1 MQITAPFPIFY
12 LPENLWSLFSR
23 PGRELTVRV
32 LQIEGK
38 LLHLELGGHK
48 FQARISGSLSP
59 EDFKI
64 GELIKVRVAKTEGPI
79 VLEVLE
85 GQQGKREARFLYL
98 LVKRGE
104 AINIEA
110 FQKRQ
115 KFNFIVNFFKLLSE
129 KKWVEEEDPLRRG
142 LEDLLGKEIKISDFI
157 LEDDRLFLP
166 FIFRDD
172 KSWGYIEI
180 LTPEEKAGKIRALLL
195 KLFLEYLGLVEASF
209 WYQDNHIEI
218 ELFFSEREALEFAK
232 EYLADLRADLSFFTK
247 FVKIILEKKDVIPG
261 QILSKIG

>member
-1 MQITAPFPIFY
+1 M
-12 LPENLWSLFSR
+12 
-23 PGRELTVRV
+23 RV

-48 FQARISGSLSP
+48 FQARITGSLNP

-64 GELIKVRVAKTEGPI
+64 GEFIKVRVAKSEGPV

-85 GQQGKREARFLYL
+85 VPQGKHEASFLYL

-104 AINIEA
+104 AINIKA
-110 FQKRQ
+110 AQKKQ
-115 KFNFIVNFFKLLSE
+115 EFNFIIGLLKLLSE
-129 KKWVEEEDPLRRG
+129 KKEVRDKDSSKRG
-142 LEDLLGKEIKISDFI
+142 LEDLLGKEIKISEFI
-157 LEDDRLFLP
+157 LEEDRLFLP
-166 FIFRDD
+166 FVFRDD

-180 LTPEEKAGKIRALLL
+180 LTPEEKAGKIKVLLL

-232 EYLADLRADLSFFTK
+232 GHLADLKADLSFFTK
-247 FVKIILEKKDVIPG
+247 FVKIMLEKRDVIPG